1 MNFDRFNFSCAPW
14 LKLHSL
20 AIGSAVF
27 FALLAGGCSNSASN
41 SQAEFV
47 VVDVISVAGA
57 LGRDDL
63 IQKQVQDANA
73 QLNEQLTQIKT
84 KLEQQLKEEASSL
97 NQSKSESGTEKIKE
111 LTTQLQM
118 KLSQSQLL
126 AKQKSE
132 EYRSGLLLDFRNEI
146 LDVARDIA
154 KTRHALSIRIANN
167 DLLWYDPSID
177 ITAEVIK
184 ALRASQNKPAPEAT
198 QKNQTTQSNDNSTK
212 AETQSENSKQVKELN
227 HLMEAID
234 NADQSKISGPADES
248 PKVDSRT
255 Q

>member
-1 MNFDRFNFSCAPW
+1 MNCDSSNVSFAPR
-14 LKLHSL
+14 LKLRSV

-27 FALLAGGCSNSASN
+27 FTVLAGGCGNSASN
-41 SQAEFV
+41 GQAEFV

-63 IQKQVQDANA
+63 IQKQVEHANA

-84 KLEQQLKEEASSL
+84 KLEQQLKEEESRL
-97 NQSKSESGTEKIKE
+97 NQSTSESGKEKIRE
-111 LTTQLQM
+111 LTTQFQM

-167 DLLWYDPSID
+167 DLLWVDPSID
-177 ITAEVIK
+177 VTAEVIK
-184 ALRASQNKPAPEAT
+184 ALRASENKPEPEAT
-198 QKNQTTQSNDNSTK
+198 QKNQTAQSSDNSTQ

-227 HLMEAID
+227 HLMEAIEND
-234 NADQSKISGPADES
+234 DQSKVSGPAGES